1 MTNMSKGMFVVMGKM
16 TSMAEVMK
24 DFPSEDRR
32 DFKE

>member
-1 MTNMSKGMFVVMGKM
+1 MSKGMFVVMGKM